1 MNKTIAV
8 CISTVVALAGCA
20 TVKPATLSDGSSGF
34 VATCGGTAG
43 TWSTCYEQAAKSCQS
58 GFEIIDRE
66 QFVHEGFVKRNLYF
80 ACKPH
85 KP

>member
-1 MNKTIAV
+1 MKKIIAV
-8 CISTVVALAGCA
+8 FFSITVALAGCA

-34 VATCGGTAG
+34 VAKCGGTAG
-43 TWSTCYEQAAKSCQS
+43 TWSTCYELATNSCQF

-80 ACKPH
+80 ACKQN
-85 KP
+85 KQ